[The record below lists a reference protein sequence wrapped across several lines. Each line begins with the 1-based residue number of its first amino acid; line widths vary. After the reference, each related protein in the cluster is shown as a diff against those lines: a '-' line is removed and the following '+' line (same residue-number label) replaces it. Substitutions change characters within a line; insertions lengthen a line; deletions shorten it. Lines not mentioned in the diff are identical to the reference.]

1 MGFPGGI
8 FYARLWLSGRQA
20 LPALLAEL
28 TILLRRHTNVLAKGT
43 VEAATGAKTGGQ
55 GNVEDR
61 LIGVAEQGAHVVDA
75 HRGNVLLHG
84 LLHHPLENAHG
95 IVGVQFDMLG
105 DGIDGQRPIV
115 VGGDKFKHLADVKL
129 RMP

>member
-1 MGFPGGI
+1 MPPWASPAAF

-61 LIGVAEQGAHVVDA
+61 LIGVAEQGAHVLMRIAVIYCFMVCCIT
-75 HRGNVLLHG
+75 RW
-84 LLHHPLENAHG
+84 
-95 IVGVQFDMLG
+95 
-105 DGIDGQRPIV
+105 
-115 VGGDKFKHLADVKL
+115 K
-129 RMP
+129 MPMA